1 MIKASYDA
9 RHNAVVIEFKGA
21 VNKAQAE
28 RSVLDV
34 EKAVPKRQ
42 KGFTVITDL
51 SGLQK
56 MDLSV
61 KDAITRSMDLLNARG
76 AQRVIRIIPD
86 SSKDIGFNI
95 LSVFHYSKGVKIL
108 TLESW
113 REVWEKY

>member
-1 MIKASYDA
+1 MIKASYNVK
-9 RHNAVVIEFKGA
+9 HNAVIIEFRGA
-21 VNKAQAE
+21 VGRAQAD
-28 RSVLDV
+28 RSVIDV
-34 EKAVPKRQ
+34 EKALPKRG

-56 MDLSV
+56 MDLDV

-76 AQRVIRIIPD
+76 AQRVIRVIPD

-95 LSVFHYSKGVKIL
+95 LSIFHYSKGVKIL

-113 REVWEKY
+113 REVWESF